1 MNDYTE
7 LKVNCGLVIRGD
19 VLAIKRIMQE
29 LERTISLEKNVIIVH
44 KTVSA
49 AKLWIKEGDQ

>member
-7 LKVNCGLVIRGD
+7 IKANCGLVIRGD
-19 VLAIKRIMQE
+19 VLALKRIMQE
-29 LERTISLEKNVIIVH
+29 LDQIILAENNVIIVH

-49 AKLWIKEGDQ
+49 AKLWIKEGEQ

>member
-7 LKVNCGLVIRGD
+7 IKANCGLVIRGD
-19 VLAIKRIMQE
+19 ILAIKRIMQE
-29 LERTISLEKNVIIVH
+29 LERIISLEKNVIIVH

-49 AKLWIKEGDQ
+49 AKLWIKEGD

>member
-19 VLAIKRIMQE
+19 ILAIKRIMQE
-29 LERTISLEKNVIIVH
+29 LERTISLENNVIIVH

-49 AKLWIKEGDQ
+49 AKLWIKEGDD